1 MIKKA
6 QNLFNHKVA
15 RNSLSIFLIQF
26 LSMLA
31 PLLVLPYLSRTTSV
45 DSFGLIMLVFSISAM
60 SQIITD
66 FGFNLSATY
75 QIVKNKNDTIE
86 INKII
91 GGVCSIKTIL
101 LIPVVIL
108 VFLYNEHYKVFP
120 SSAWVLFTLLNV
132 CFQSFIPIWFFQGI
146 EKINAL
152 LIATLFSKL
161 LYVALVFIFIR
172 GDESSYLVILLYAIS
187 NLLNVCLAYLS
198 IYKMGYKIVI
208 PSVQEI
214 VKLFKHSS
222 QFFLSRA
229 AVSIYSSISTFFVGT
244 YGGMHQVAL
253 YGSSEKLFHAAQSVT
268 SSVTQALFPYLT
280 VNKNSKVLFISI
292 LAIGFPLF
300 LFLIP
305 IYYFSSDI
313 LSIFFG
319 NDYYLGGS
327 VFKVFIITVGVTFI
341 SSMFGYPAFTLLDKV
356 KYANYTIIVA
366 SVFQVVF
373 LLTLWFFDQVD
384 GFNVALS
391 VLTTQS
397 IILISRVIL
406 FIILKRKI
414 VIEECQ

>member
-6 QNLFNHKVA
+6 QELLRHKVA
-15 RNSLSIFLIQF
+15 KNSMSIFLIQF

-75 QIVKNKNDTIE
+75 QIAKNKNDKIE

-91 GGVCSIKTIL
+91 GGVCSIKMLL
-101 LIPVVIL
+101 LIPVIIL
-108 VFLYNEHYKVFP
+108 VFLYNYHYKVFP
-120 SSAWVLFTLLNV
+120 SSDWILFTLLNV
-132 CFQSFIPIWFFQGI
+132 CFQSFIPIWFFQGV
-146 EKINAL
+146 EKINSL
-152 LIATLFSKL
+152 LVATLFSKF
-161 LYVALVFIFIR
+161 LYVVLVFIFVR
-172 GDESSYLVILLYAIS
+172 SDENSYLVILLYAIS
-187 NLLNVCLAYLS
+187 NLLNVYLAFLN

-208 PSVQEI
+208 PSLQEI
-214 VKLFKHSS
+214 IQLFKHSS

-280 VNKNSKVLFISI
+280 VNKKSKVLFISI
-292 LAIGFPLF
+292 IAIGLPLF
-300 LFLIP
+300 IFLIP
-305 IYYFSSDI
+305 VYYFSSDI
-313 LSIFFG
+313 LSLFFG
-319 NDYYLGGS
+319 EDFYFGGNI
-327 VFKVFIITVGVTFI
+327 FKVFIITVGITFL

-366 SVFQVVF
+366 SVFQIAF
-373 LLTLWFFDQVD
+373 LLILWFSDKVD
-384 GFNVALS
+384 GFNVAIS
-391 VLTTQS
+391 VLITQS

-414 VIEECQ
+414 IIDECK